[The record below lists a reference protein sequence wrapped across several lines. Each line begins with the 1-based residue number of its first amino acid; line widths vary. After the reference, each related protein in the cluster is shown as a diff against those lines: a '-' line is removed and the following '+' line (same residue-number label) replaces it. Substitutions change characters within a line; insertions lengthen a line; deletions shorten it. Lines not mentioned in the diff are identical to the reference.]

1 RLVAERFELLESFIE
16 RHGRDSPKRVSGRPR
31 PGCRTTRRTSR
42 RVPRASTAAARES
55 RTAAN
60 TPQSTEINRTAHPP
74 YPFGSEPDLRKGE
87 RVSGRGRK
95 VDVSRQSKRR
105 GGVCSDPHR
114 GLVHSTWGGGHAGT
128 EAGNAALVGTGFCSD
143 VYDWGEGLA
152 LNLFHGR
159 VAPDRAAR
167 NFAVSRV
174 VHAAVVPSPAV
185 YDLIYGCQAGVP
197 GVSPPEQPGVDEGGG
212 RWRSRDCASRLAA
225 DRVDL
230 LLQLRRVGL
239 GGAERFRLDGLLARV
254 ADVLHPRGRA

>member
-1 RLVAERFELLESFIE
+1 MVGLDLLRQRPEVAVLDAELVVAGAPLGVVLPRRLVAERFELLESFIE

-60 TPQSTEINRTAHPP
+60 TPQSTEINRTAHPT

-143 VYDWGEGLA
+143 VYDWGEGRA
-152 LNLFHGR
+152 LQH
-159 VAPDRAAR
+159 
-167 NFAVSRV
+167 
-174 VHAAVVPSPAV
+174 
-185 YDLIYGCQAGVP
+185 VP
-197 GVSPPEQPGVDEGGG
+197 GGAGPETVPRPGRTRPGGPQFRGEPGGPRRRCPVARGLRPDLRVSGESAGCFP
-212 RWRSRDCASRLAA
+212 SRT
-225 DRVDL
+225 
-230 LLQLRRVGL
+230 
-239 GGAERFRLDGLLARV
+239 ARC
-254 ADVLHPRGRA
+254 